1 MQPRIIIQNAF
12 IHKSESRV
20 NATLI
25 DYVIKVYE
33 LKQGPLGLIG
43 ELTLLE
49 CTSKVN
55 SLSYYRESTTHQYP
69 M

>member
-33 LKQGPLGLIG
+33 LKQGLLGLIG
-43 ELTLLE
+43 ALALLE

-55 SLSYYRESTTHQYP
+55 SISYYRESTAHQSP